1 MFDPAL
7 PAKIDKKLWR
17 IAFNVSSAFGSFYF
31 AANCACLLAL
41 NDILKLAPA
50 VNGVDF

>member
-7 PAKIDKKLWR
+7 SAKIDKKLWW
-17 IAFNVSSAFGSFYF
+17 IAFNVSSAFGSFNCTAY
-31 AANCACLLAL
+31 CACLLPL
-41 NDILKLAPA
+41 NDVLELAPS